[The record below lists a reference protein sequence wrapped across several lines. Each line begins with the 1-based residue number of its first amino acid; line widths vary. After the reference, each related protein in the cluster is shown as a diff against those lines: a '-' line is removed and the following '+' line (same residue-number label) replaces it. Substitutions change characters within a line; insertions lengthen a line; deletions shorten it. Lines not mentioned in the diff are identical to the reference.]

1 MRRTLRWNDMP
12 IGALT
17 ERRQNEAPVRRFD
30 MTNNS
35 TIPTDTKKKSDV
47 VHPGMMGDGT
57 EEQNLDE
64 QGDPEARIEED
75 ELDAAFGSKNPK
87 K

>member
-1 MRRTLRWNDMP
+1 
-12 IGALT
+12 
-17 ERRQNEAPVRRFD
+17 

-35 TIPTDTKKKSDV
+35 TIPTVTKKKSDV

-64 QGDPEARIEED
+64 RGNPTARIEED
-75 ELDAAFGSKNPK
+75 ELDAAFGNQKPK